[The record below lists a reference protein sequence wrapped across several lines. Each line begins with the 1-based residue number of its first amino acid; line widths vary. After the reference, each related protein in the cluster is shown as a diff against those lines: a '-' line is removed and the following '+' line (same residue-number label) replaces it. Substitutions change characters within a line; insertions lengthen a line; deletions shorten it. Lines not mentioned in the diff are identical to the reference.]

1 MEKIG
6 KIIFNII
13 FFLSIGVAASAEVQ
27 VQATVDRNELPL
39 GDSFVLSVS
48 VTTGD
53 SSSIGEPRLPDI
65 QGLQLVNRTSSM
77 SSRSIFSNG
86 SFQFV
91 RTQTYS
97 FVLSPERTGKITIGG
112 IDVVVGGQTHS
123 TKPIT
128 ITVDNAGS
136 VAPRQAPRQQQPKR
150 PDPFADD
157 EQEDYVGPG
166 EAEDELFDQLLQRR
180 GQIAPRAGTQPIN
193 PNEAFFIQA
202 EADKEKAYEG
212 EQVTASWY
220 LYTKEDIRNID
231 TLKYPSLT
239 GFWKEDI
246 EVVTNL
252 NFTTEVINGIA
263 YRKALLASYAL
274 FPLKAGTATIDQY
287 KARCTVLVRNTFGS
301 FFGQPYTFT
310 KASQPIKITVLPLPI
325 DKPKSFTGAVGNFQ
339 MKVTAEKNTVPANE
353 PFSIKVRYE
362 GRGNAKVIEAP
373 TLTLPDTVEQFD
385 AKNESKFFP
394 DGRSYK
400 EFELFLVPRA
410 KGDLTVPPF
419 EFSYFDTQSKRYVTT
434 HSSPLNFKITEGRNQ
449 GSEEPERLKESE
461 RKVDQPRVLELPG
474 LVYRE
479 DVWQTLNKYKYML
492 WATIFAVFILYMG
505 IATVRTLGRSEV
517 KKTLTM
523 VLASRF
529 GEISKL
535 SPKKEIRKI
544 GAQTVNT
551 VYYILNQMSSL
562 ETDNDSI
569 DQLLNATP
577 PSVKK
582 ELNGSLSES
591 IKYFEKL
598 AFAPEAALA
607 ELQDPRMLDQNLKD
621 IKKLLQKA
629 ISVYEEK
636 S

>member
-6 KIIFNII
+6 RTIFQI
-13 FFLSIGVAASAEVQ
+13 LALLVSISAFAEVK
-27 VQATVDRNELPL
+27 VEATVDRNRLPL
-39 GDSFVLSVS
+39 GDSFTLNVA
-48 VTTGD
+48 VTSSD

-77 SSRSIFSNG
+77 SAQSVFTNG

-91 RTQTYS
+91 RSQIYS
-97 FVLSPERTGKITIGG
+97 YTLSPEKSGAINIGSVE
-112 IDVVVGGQTHS
+112 VVVGGKS
-123 TKPIT
+123 YSSKPIT
-128 ITVDNAGS
+128 ISVDPAGS
-136 VAPRQAPRQQQPKR
+136 APSAPLARRGQRPPVQP
-150 PDPFADD
+150 DD
-157 EQEDYVGPG
+157 EDDPATDPNYVGPG
-166 EAEDELFDQLLQRR
+166 EEADEMFEQLLRRR
-180 GQIAPRAGTQPIN
+180 GATPPSYGRKEVN
-193 PNEAFFIQA
+193 PNEAFFIQV
-202 EADKEKAYEG
+202 EVDKEKAYEG

-252 NFTTEVINGIA
+252 SFQTEVINGIP

-274 FPLKAGTATIDQY
+274 FPIKAGTATIDQY

-310 KASQPIKITVLPLPI
+310 KASQPVKITVLPLPVER
-325 DKPKSFTGAVGNFQ
+325 PKSFTGAVGQFQ
-339 MKVTAEKNTVPANE
+339 MSVKLEKSVVPSNE
-353 PFSIKVRYE
+353 PFSVKVRYD
-362 GRGNAKVIEAP
+362 GRGNAKLIEP
-373 TLTLPDTVEQFD
+373 PQLNLPDTIEQFD
-385 AKNESKFFP
+385 TKNESKFFP
-394 DGRSYK
+394 DGRSFK

-410 KGDLTVPPF
+410 KGDVTVPSF
-419 EFSYFDTQSKRYVTT
+419 EFSYFDPRQKRYVTT
-434 HSSPLNFKITEGRNQ
+434 HSEPLQIKVTDGKGQ
-449 GSEEPERLKESE
+449 GMIQSERLKESE
-461 RKVDQPRVLELPG
+461 KRVEKITELPG

-479 DVWQTLNKYKYML
+479 DMFQSVDRNKHKI
-492 WATIFAVFILYMG
+492 WAFVFVVLLGYIGY
-505 IATVRTLGRSEV
+505 ATFQALGRSEA
-517 KKTLTM
+517 KKTLM
-523 VLASRF
+523 IVLNSRF
-529 GEISKL
+529 SEISKL

-551 VYYILNQMSSL
+551 IYYVLNHMSSL
-562 ETDNDSI
+562 ETDNDSL

-582 ELNGSLSES
+582 ELNGNLSES
-591 IKYFEKL
+591 VRYFEKL
-598 AFAPEAALA
+598 AFAPDAALSDM
-607 ELQDPRMLDQNLKD
+607 QDSKLVDQNLKD
-621 IKKLLQKA
+621 LKKLLQKA